1 MRTWPASTSIA
12 ALVRALTTRAC
23 HSHLSR
29 RWRSKHHQILDPE
42 KSGRTTISALI
53 LAVGGE
59 LLLERRQLG
68 KGRIRIDRPVAFAR
82 RRGAG
87 GILPVRRAAIGA
99 SLTAAFRPTKLAL
112 VPALVA
118 AIIFA
123 ILAPVLAATLE
134 ALTRRTAL
142 VIARLA
148 G

>member
-42 KSGRTTISALI
+42 KSGRTTISALN

-68 KGRIRIDRPVAFAR
+68 KGRIGIDRPVAFAR
-82 RRGAG
+82 RWGAG
-87 GILPVRRAAIGA
+87 GILPVRRAAI
-99 SLTAAFRPTKLAL
+99 AAFAATLRSTELAL
-112 VPALVA
+112 LAISTLVA
-118 AIIFA
+118 A
-123 ILAPVLAATLE
+123 ILAPVLAAILD
-134 ALTRRTAL
+134 
-142 VIARLA
+142 
-148 G
+148 